1 MMVLVETALLWP
13 YCWSLSKGIVLA
25 DLIFTL
31 GGGCRNTGGAEK
43 TDTDAMK
50 EESIRT
56 QSFHLVFIAK

>member
-1 MMVLVETALLWP
+1 MMVFDETALLWP

-31 GGGCRNTGGAEK
+31 GGGCRNNGGAEK

-50 EESIRT
+50 EECSHT